1 MLFGLA
7 YFSGL
12 IWASQGCSVKET
24 LSFRDRKRALKYL
37 YCIPLPTCQ
46 CVGTVG
52 KMLHISCN
60 EGTGQHSISKS
71 LPTS

>member
-7 YFSGL
+7 YFSSL
-12 IWASQGCSVKET
+12 IWASKGCSVKET
-24 LSFRDRKRALKYL
+24 LSFRNRKRGLQYTTYL
-37 YCIPLPTCQ
+37 YIPNCQ

-52 KMLHISCN
+52 KMLHVSCN
-60 EGTGQHSISKS
+60 EGTGQHFISMS